1 MCVEHL
7 ITRLMWFDHSD
18 DNSSGDD
25 DGGTMMMVEKR
36 KGNESPPSLSLVD
49 IVDRCIFLS
58 IISNNPAIV
67 D

>member
-1 MCVEHL
+1 
-7 ITRLMWFDHSD
+7 
-18 DNSSGDD
+18 
-25 DGGTMMMVEKR
+25 MMVEKR

-49 IVDRCIFLS
+49 IVDRLVLQP